1 MTMKVTEHPY
11 IDKRTVQTRHVL
23 NYALIM
29 GFFGM
34 AIYIDGNQMSVGI
47 RVRCSRFILALF
59 EKNKNML
66 TYFWNVFGNLF
77 I

>member
-11 IDKRTVQTRHVL
+11 IDTRTVQTRHVL

-47 RVRCSRFILALF
+47 RVRCSRLILRKEF
-59 EKNKNML
+59 EENRL
-66 TYFWNVFGNLF
+66 DVTYARK
-77 I
+77 